1 MVDLSQRAGL
11 ASVCSKLRAKHLF
24 LDDPNRKRKRNY
36 TPNVFC
42 YAAKERTELESAG
55 HLVFTYACNSTQASD
70 VSNNHQQYE
79 PLSAGSC
86 ATVTANDVRNRG

>member
-36 TPNVFC
+36 TLNVFC
-42 YAAKERTELESAG
+42 YAAKEHTELESAG
-55 HLVFTYACNSTQASD
+55 HLVFTYACNSTQASN
-70 VSNNHQQYE
+70 VTNNMNLYRPVVVQQSL
-79 PLSAGSC
+79 P
-86 ATVTANDVRNRG
+86 TT